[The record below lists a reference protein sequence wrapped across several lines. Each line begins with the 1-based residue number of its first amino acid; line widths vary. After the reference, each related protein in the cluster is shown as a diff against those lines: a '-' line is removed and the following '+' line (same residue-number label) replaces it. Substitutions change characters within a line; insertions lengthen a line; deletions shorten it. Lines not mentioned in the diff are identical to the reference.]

1 MQSPM
6 IRYTCAFCLSSQLV
20 YRLTQPMQIQADDEV
35 SCITGADVDHTGA
48 PTVYQQRPPGPGLA
62 QFLAVKGFSPTKR
75 GRIATP
81 PQFDETCLSCSPDLS
96 SEDNV
101 EANDVVHLVQ
111 PPLDYYRQFTNS
123 VRMCDHHAI
132 PLFGPCYVNIQ
143 DEEVEAVVGAT
154 TVEGENQW
162 KDRRFILCYILYD
175 RHGSLLGFFSSGR
188 VTRRESGWTADD
200 VTVPIYAPGI
210 PVTRYESNDVPLCVV
225 FTGTFPELGGG
236 SGLAL
241 GKAALKTRVDEVPNA
256 RVVAAISGK
265 TTHLVV
271 GQDPGQQKVLAASR
285 QPLVQQMALQPF
297 LEMLSARLAYLAF
310 YSTFAPNPKRVAVPK
325 QVYRQHAINLNVY
338 L

>member
-1 MQSPM
+1 M
-6 IRYTCAFCLSSQLV
+6 
-20 YRLTQPMQIQADDEV
+20 
-35 SCITGADVDHTGA
+35 
-48 PTVYQQRPPGPGLA
+48 
-62 QFLAVKGFSPTKR
+62 
-75 GRIATP
+75 
-81 PQFDETCLSCSPDLS
+81 S

-101 EANDVVHLVQ
+101 EANDVVRLVQ

-132 PLFGPCYVNIQ
+132 PLFGRCYVNIQ
-143 DEEVEAVVGAT
+143 DQEVEAVVAAT
-154 TVEGENQW
+154 TMEGENQF

-188 VTRRESGWTADD
+188 VTRRESGWAAED

-210 PVTRYESNDVPLCVV
+210 PVIRYESNDVPLCVV

-236 SGLAL
+236 SGLTV
-241 GKAALKTRVDEVPNA
+241 GKAVLKSRVEKVENA

-285 QPLVQQMALQPF
+285 LPLVQQMALQPF
-297 LEMLSARLAYLAF
+297 LEMLSARLAHLAF
-310 YSTFAPNPKRVAVPK
+310 YSTYVPNPKRVAVAK